1 MIVVSIKEQLMAD
14 MKVAMKAREE
24 GKLALN
30 VIRMARAHIKQ
41 AEIDGG
47 HVDFDDDQV
56 LAILRKEVKQRK
68 ETLDE
73 IRNSGRDDLV
83 AETEAE
89 ITVLKKYLPPEMSE
103 EAIRKVVTDV
113 IAELEPGQKT
123 MGSVMKA
130 VMAKLKGQV
139 DGKVINRIVREVLS
153 GS

>member
-130 VMAKLKGQV
+130 VMAKLKGQA
-139 DGKVINRIVREVLS
+139 DGKVINCIVREVLS
-153 GS
+153 ES

>member
-14 MKVAMKAREE
+14 MKVAMKAREK

>member
-130 VMAKLKGQV
+130 VMAKLKGQA
-139 DGKVINRIVREVLS
+139 DGKVINCIVREVLF

>member
-56 LAILRKEVKQRK
+56 LAVLRKEVKQRK

-103 EAIRKVVTDV
+103 EAIREVVTDV

-130 VMAKLKGQV
+130 VMAKLKGQA

>member
-56 LAILRKEVKQRK
+56 FAILRKEVKQRK

-130 VMAKLKGQV
+130 VMAKLKGQA

-153 GS
+153 ES

>member
-1 MIVVSIKEQLMAD
+1 MSIKEQLMAD

-113 IAELEPGQKT
+113 IAELEPEQKT

-130 VMAKLKGQV
+130 VMAKLKGQA

>member
-56 LAILRKEVKQRK
+56 LAIFRKEVKQRK

-130 VMAKLKGQV
+130 VMAKLKGQA

>member
-103 EAIRKVVTDV
+103 EAIRKVVTNV

-130 VMAKLKGQV
+130 VMAKLKGQA

>member
-1 MIVVSIKEQLMAD
+1 MSIKEQLMAD

-89 ITVLKKYLPPEMSE
+89 ITVLNKYLPPEMSE

-130 VMAKLKGQV
+130 VMAKLKGQA

>member
-1 MIVVSIKEQLMAD
+1 VIVVSIKEQLMAD

-130 VMAKLKGQV
+130 VMAKLKGQA

>member
-14 MKVAMKAREE
+14 MKGAMKAREE

-130 VMAKLKGQV
+130 VMAKLKGQA

>member
-24 GKLALN
+24 GELALN

-130 VMAKLKGQV
+130 VMAKLKGQA